1 MRAALRIPIA
11 AVCLVMGLGA
21 KVLGLAPRH
30 REIVSR
36 ILGEEH
42 ADTLTL
48 VIGLGEILLA
58 AWILSGRYPRLCVA
72 VQIGLV
78 ATMNVIES
86 TLARDLLTHYNY
98 RTIRL
103 EESPGRVRTT
113 RPDGIVTL
121 DLESPGRIV
130 VIEGRRADWT
140 PRPFHVGSCRLSLFG
155 EAPFRDATPVLAN
168 AFAVENIDYR
178 WERGRILSSP

>member
-1 MRAALRIPIA
+1 MRTPLRILIA
-11 AVCLVMGLGA
+11 AVWLVMGLGA

-86 TLARDLLTHYNY
+86 TLARDLL
-98 RTIRL
+98 L
-103 EESPGRVRTT
+103 FGRWNLLVAVAFMVFVALVQWP
-113 RPDGIVTL
+113 RPDNSL
-121 DLESPGRIV
+121 S
-130 VIEGRRADWT
+130 
-140 PRPFHVGSCRLSLFG
+140 RL
-155 EAPFRDATPVLAN
+155 AC
-168 AFAVENIDYR
+168 
-178 WERGRILSSP
+178 SSD